1 MFGQPRSTFGAT
13 STTFGASFGTPNT
26 TASTTGFGGGTS
38 FGRFGAPQQQTT
50 SFGTGT
56 TPFGAATSSSTSLF
70 GTQPQQS
77 TGGLFG
83 QPQTQTSTGFTTGFG
98 STSGGGLFGQTQQPS
113 TGLFGT
119 TSTPGFGA
127 QQSTQN
133 RPFGFGQ
140 TTTSTTTTGG
150 LFGTTPSTGGG
161 LFGTSTGFGATG
173 GAAVSGTTVKYE
185 PVTGSDTMTRN
196 GVSTNIRTRIEVIT
210 AMKEY
215 ENKSMEELRVED
227 YLANRKGPGQAGA
240 LGGFGQTQPQATP
253 SSGGLFSTST
263 GTSLFGT
270 KPPENK
276 SLFGTTSSTTGFGTS
291 SGGSL
296 FGASTVAPAFGQP
309 STTSTG
315 FSFGQT
321 QQQQPKATGF
331 NFGNTA
337 TTTPSLFGTTAQQP
351 QQPSFAMSGFQLG
364 QNTQQQNAGGLF
376 GTQNKPGTSGF
387 LSTPNSGGGLFGNK
401 PAGISQPLG
410 PGFGTTST
418 VTPFGNTSSAS
429 TGGGLFGNP
438 GQNKGTG
445 LFSAS
450 TFNTG
455 NTAFGN
461 TGLFGQN
468 NNQQKPGNPLQF
480 SNFGIHNMSTGFSTN
495 PGNFLNTSLPSS
507 NLGLSGTGMNTGF
520 SMTQQNLL
528 AGGGGGSGLFPDL
541 GKLVKAMTEK
551 PIFDLAVEGKAG
563 AGKTGSPSAGD
574 QVSKL
579 NSNLKP
585 TYVLSPSLVTS
596 TKPKPKPVNK
606 PNNQNNN
613 RHWLFKGLEDP
624 NEESAEDFLKPKKY
638 PSVRTLNLKV
648 FRGAKADSTTPTTP
662 IDTPGRVN
670 GEVDSSTKGGEEN
683 GDRPSPLTTPLSTL
697 GDSTPLPLVSSNNNG
712 PTQIHDHSPTPDIIK
727 GRGNIKHLNLPEKAT
742 QHMDDTLADL
752 NVRAGRLK
760 DPHHLDPDSE
770 ANKEN
775 DNSANNISL
784 FNASGDDDLP
794 DVVSTTSEEPHP
806 TGMKLQRP
814 GYYTLPPM
822 EELAQMVVTEGDA
835 KRCPVANFTVG
846 RYGYGNVCFLGVT
859 DVVGLDLDA
868 VVFIVRKQVEVYP
881 PGTTKPPRGRQ
892 LNRPAIVTLDCV
904 WPVDKSTREVI
915 KSSERLQAMGW
926 TEYLERQCVK
936 MDASFLEYRPETGSW
951 VFKVSHFS
959 KYGLQD
965 DNEEEEMVAVPPK
978 QPQQPPPDA
987 LMPPQ
992 TTAATT
998 TSSLLPLALPHK
1010 NAGPPA
1016 TALTSP
1022 PQFSLSHTTTTTT
1035 TPALSQAQPPQ
1046 TRFLESALQDSQV
1059 AEDDML
1065 DSVAREPE
1073 ESAAMSIL
1081 SPSAERLTVVSR
1093 VVPRTVQLA
1102 KMQMFGGRDEEEEE
1116 EQEDMVIGRE
1126 VQPYI
1131 TTTRESTPTPQYPK
1145 VVNKRRMLSGDVSVS
1160 RVSSPSQSEAK
1171 AKVGVQPAVRPPSPR
1186 TVAIREEPRLHE
1198 PRTEYQLLP
1207 SGRDEGQELGHV
1219 PPQHQTAQIPLA
1231 NSLLHGIQNCV
1242 ADMGAF
1248 MGRSFRVGWGP
1259 GWTLAHTGPTL
1270 ALDQDEGTE
1279 GEQES
1284 VPALPSPPPSFLFVG
1299 SLASQPKVAKGMD
1312 GPRYKVLME
1321 QLHTIQPDR
1330 GTISALVEECLACV
1344 LQHSILEGTEEM
1356 EDLSDPTSSPTCPS
1370 FRPLKDVELLH
1381 QLADTA
1387 ALHSYQEPA
1396 LEEILTLCVAL
1407 WGRLDFY
1414 SPETDGESEYSMARA
1429 RVEAVSQWLE
1439 SVSQEA
1445 VVREVTGA
1453 LGPEG
1458 GEEGYL
1464 EAILAHL
1471 SARQVSQACV
1481 LAQDRGDHHLALL
1494 LAQACMGQDTPRHIM
1509 SEQLA
1514 NWAEGGTDALMSPTR
1529 LTLFTLLAG
1538 AATHQATH
1546 TALNTCT
1553 GLDWRRALALHLWY
1567 VCPATATLAEALEEY
1582 DKAAGL
1588 GKDATGYCNPPLPP
1602 YLATH
1607 ALRNNMKV
1615 SHDMCYH
1622 LLKLFTDPRHPLEAL
1637 LNPATATPDPLNV
1650 AISWLMWQ
1658 VLESLSY
1665 HHLSDY
1671 YNASL
1676 HLSMAALLE
1685 ATGHWHWA
1693 VFALL
1698 HLADHDRRKREVRE
1712 LLLRHVRVREE
1723 EAAEE
1728 EYSRQETF
1736 VLERLRLPRKWIH
1749 EAKATRARTLGLVD
1763 EEAWYLLKAGD
1774 LNAAHTLIVDTIAP
1788 NSIINED
1795 HEYLLG
1801 YLDQIRAGEQHKQVA
1816 GWAAGGGVYS
1826 DYLEVNALVSDMTTS
1841 QHPTPALLEQLRP
1854 RLLTLCSRLNNLQ
1867 CRTALHRLCVSEMSK
1882 KVVGVLRAVVGEGTD
1897 ATQVLSQQLSS
1908 LPLTHDYALAE
1919 LNLITNHYLTHLAA
1933 DT

>member
-1 MFGQPRSTFGAT
+1 MFGQSRPTFGAT
-13 STTFGASFGTPNT
+13 NTTFGVSFGTPST
-26 TASTTGFGGGTS
+26 TTSTTGFGGGTS

-56 TPFGAATSSSTSLF
+56 APFGASTSSSTSLF

-98 STSGGGLFGQTQQPS
+98 STSGGGLFGQTQQTG
-113 TGLFGT
+113 TGLFGAT
-119 TSTPGFGA
+119 GSTGFGA

-253 SSGGLFSTST
+253 SSGGLFSTGT

-276 SLFGTTSSTTGFGTS
+276 SLFGTTASTTGFGAT

-296 FGASTVAPAFGQP
+296 FGTTNVAAPFGQP
-309 STTSTG
+309 STTTSTG

-331 NFGNTA
+331 NFSSAA
-337 TTTPSLFGTTAQQP
+337 TPTSSLFGTTTQQP
-351 QQPSFAMSGFQLG
+351 QQPSFGMQGFQLG
-364 QNTQQQNAGGLF
+364 QNAQQQNTGSLF
-376 GTQNKPGTSGF
+376 GTQNKPGSVF
-387 LSTPNSGGGLFGNK
+387 LPTPNTGSGLFGNK
-401 PAGISQPLG
+401 PTTMSQSLG
-410 PGFGTTST
+410 TGFGTTST
-418 VTPFGNTSSAS
+418 GVGFGNTSSAS
-429 TGGGLFGNP
+429 TGGSLFGNQA
-438 GQNKGTG
+438 QNKGPG
-445 LFSAS
+445 FFSSSA
-450 TFNTG
+450 FNTG
-455 NTAFGN
+455 NTSFSSTGPFGPN
-461 TGLFGQN
+461 S
-468 NNQQKPGNPLQF
+468 NQQKPGSNQPCFGSPMMGTGFGTNP
-480 SNFGIHNMSTGFSTN
+480 STFGSSLASSAMGTASTGF
-495 PGNFLNTSLPSS
+495 
-507 NLGLSGTGMNTGF
+507 GTA
-520 SMTQQNLL
+520 QQNML
-528 AGGGGGSGLFPDL
+528 GGGGAGSGFFLDL
-541 GKLVKAMTEK
+541 GKLVKAITEK
-551 PIFDLAVEGKAG
+551 PIFDLPVEGKSG
-563 AGKTGSPSAGD
+563 ADKAGSPSTSD
-574 QVSKL
+574 QVSSK
-579 NSNLKP
+579 LKP
-585 TYVLSPSLVTS
+585 TYMLPPSLVNL
-596 TKPKPKPVNK
+596 KPKPINK

-648 FRGAKADSTTPTTP
+648 FRGAKADGTTPTTP
-662 IDTPGRVN
+662 IDTPRRVN
-670 GEVDSSTKGGEEN
+670 GEVDGTINGGEEG

-697 GDSTPLPLVSSNNNG
+697 GNSTPLPLVISNNNG
-712 PTQIHDHSPTPDIIK
+712 PVQTHDQSPTPDIIK
-727 GRGNIKHLNLPEKAT
+727 GRGNIKHLSLPDKT
-742 QHMDDTLADL
+742 SQHMDDTLADL
-752 NVRAGRLK
+752 NVRACRLK

-775 DNSANNISL
+775 NSNNISL
-784 FNASGDDDLP
+784 FNASGDEDLP

-806 TGMKLQRP
+806 AGIKLQRP
-814 GYYTLPPM
+814 GYYTLPPV
-822 EELAQMVVTEGDA
+822 EELAQMVETEGDT
-835 KRCPVANFTVG
+835 KRCPVTNFTVG

-859 DVVGLDLDA
+859 DVAGLDLDA

-881 PGTTKPPRGRQ
+881 PGTTKPPRGQQ
-892 LNRPAIVTLDCV
+892 LNRAAIVTLDCV
-904 WPVDKSTREVI
+904 WPVDKATREVI

-936 MDASFLEYRPETGSW
+936 MDASFLEYRLETGSW
-951 VFKVSHFS
+951 VFKVNHFS

-965 DNEEEEMVAVPPK
+965 DNEEEEMVAIPPK
-978 QPQQPPPDA
+978 QQQQPPSDA

-992 TTAATT
+992 TTTTT
-998 TSSLLPLALPHK
+998 TSSSLVPHALPHK

-1016 TALTSP
+1016 VALTSP

-1035 TPALSQAQPPQ
+1035 TPALSQAPPQ

-1059 AEDDML
+1059 AEDDL
-1065 DSVAREPE
+1065 LNSVGREPE
-1073 ESAAMSIL
+1073 ESASLSIL

-1102 KMQMFGGRDEEEEE
+1102 KMQMFGGQDEEEEE
-1116 EQEDMVIGRE
+1116 EQESMVIGRE

-1145 VVNKRRMLSGDVSVS
+1145 ALNKRRMLSGDVSVR

-1171 AKVGVQPAVRPPSPR
+1171 SRVGAQPPLRPLSPK
-1186 TVAIREEPRLHE
+1186 TVATREEPKLHE
-1198 PRTEYQLLP
+1198 PHTEYQLLP

-1219 PPQHQTAQIPLA
+1219 PPQHKATQIPLA

-1259 GWTLAHTGPTL
+1259 GWTLAHTGPML
-1270 ALDQDEGTE
+1270 APDQDFGTE

-1284 VPALPSPPPSFLFVG
+1284 VPLQPSPPPSFLFVG
-1299 SLASQPKVAKGMD
+1299 SLASQPKVAKGVE
-1312 GPRYKVLME
+1312 GPGYKMLIE

-1330 GTISALVEECLACV
+1330 GTILVLVEECLAC
-1344 LQHSILEGTEEM
+1344 ILEHSVVEGTAEM
-1356 EDLSDPTSSPTCPS
+1356 EDLSDPTSCPS

-1381 QLADTA
+1381 QLAETA

-1414 SPETDGESEYSMARA
+1414 SPETDGESEYSMSRA

-1445 VVREVTGA
+1445 VVREVTGS

-1464 EAILAHL
+1464 DAILAHL

-1494 LAQACMGQDTPRHIM
+1494 LAQACMGQSAPRQIM
-1509 SEQLA
+1509 AEQLA

-1546 TALNTCT
+1546 MALNTCT
-1553 GLDWRRALALHLWY
+1553 SLDWRRALALHLWY

-1588 GKDATGYCNPPLPP
+1588 GKNSTGYCNPPLPP
-1602 YLATH
+1602 YLASH
-1607 ALRNNMKV
+1607 ALRSNMRV
-1615 SHDMCYH
+1615 SYDMCYH
-1622 LLKLFTDPRHPLEAL
+1622 LLKLFTNPRHPLEAL

-1658 VLESLSY
+1658 VLQSLSY
-1665 HHLSDY
+1665 RHLSDY
-1671 YNASL
+1671 HNASL
-1676 HLSMAALLE
+1676 HLNMASLLE
-1685 ATGHWHWA
+1685 AAGHWHWA

-1698 HLADHDRRKREVRE
+1698 HLTDHDRRKREVRE
-1712 LLLRHVRVREE
+1712 LLLRHVRVKEDE
-1723 EAAEE
+1723 VTEE
-1728 EYSRQETF
+1728 EYARQEAF
-1736 VLERLRLPRKWIH
+1736 VQERLRLPRKWIH

-1774 LNAAHTLIVDTIAP
+1774 LNSAHTLIVDTIAP

-1801 YLDQIRAGEQHKQVA
+1801 YLDQIKAGEQYKQVA

-1826 DYLEVNALVSDMTTS
+1826 DYLELDALVSDMTTS